1 MSNEEII
8 ITAKT
13 VDEAL
18 SKAEAEYGSQGDI
31 SYEILEMPKK
41 GFFGIGSAPAK
52 IKVTIN
58 REQESILG
66 EINSGSSTADRKNAP
81 KPKNTQPRRDSADRA
96 KNQPKPQEAKKDAPA
111 RDAKDAQPK
120 SQDKPQQNRQKGQAK
135 QDGASRNAQ
144 QDRNGAQDKQKAQ
157 KNQNRDSAAKKAP
170 KEPDTQ
176 KQAAAESTEK
186 KPQKGTFVEKERPNI
201 VITEKEMEL
210 ALGFINTLL
219 RNMESE
225 AHAEAAVAPEGVVFE
240 GVYPKIEIV
249 GDRSGI
255 LIGHHGE
262 TLDAIQFLA
271 NLCVNRKTGTSGKD
285 FVKITVDIENYRE
298 KREAT
303 LRALAR
309 RMAQKAIKYKRNM
322 VLEPMNP
329 YERRIIHS
337 ELQTF
342 ENVDTHSVG
351 SDENRKVVIT
361 YEGADKA
368 EQKRSQKNRRN
379 SSSKQSGAQKESA
392 KSAPARKISEE
403 ESAKIQETYAAYQE
417 EKAGRERPRR
427 ASSIDEILGS
437 YDEPDEPVGL

>member
-1 MSNEEII
+1 MSPKMSNEEII

-58 REQESILG
+58 REQESILS
-66 EINSGSSTADRKNAP
+66 EINSDRKNAP
-81 KPKNTQPRRDSADRA
+81 KPKNTQPRRDGADRA
-96 KNQPKPQEAKKDAPA
+96 KNQPKPQETKKNAPA
-111 RDAKDAQPK
+111 RDAKDAQSK
-120 SQDKPQQNRQKGQAK
+120 SQDKPQNKQKDQSK
-135 QDGASRNAQ
+135 QDGGIAA
-144 QDRNGAQDKQKAQ
+144 QDRNGAQDKQKAP
-157 KNQNRDSAAKKAP
+157 KNQNRDSGTKKAP

-176 KQAAAESTEK
+176 KQTASENTEK

-225 AHAEAAVAPEGVVFE
+225 AHAEAAVAPEGAVFE

-379 SSSKQSGAQKESA
+379 SSSKQGGAQKESA
-392 KSAPARKISEE
+392 KSAPVRRISEE

-427 ASSIDEILGS
+427 ASSIDEILGT
-437 YDEPDEPVGL
+437 YDGPDEPAGL

>member
-1 MSNEEII
+1 
-8 ITAKT
+8 
-13 VDEAL
+13 
-18 SKAEAEYGSQGDI
+18 
-31 SYEILEMPKK
+31 
-41 GFFGIGSAPAK
+41 
-52 IKVTIN
+52 
-58 REQESILG
+58 
-66 EINSGSSTADRKNAP
+66 
-81 KPKNTQPRRDSADRA
+81 
-96 KNQPKPQEAKKDAPA
+96 
-111 RDAKDAQPK
+111 
-120 SQDKPQQNRQKGQAK
+120 
-135 QDGASRNAQ
+135 
-144 QDRNGAQDKQKAQ
+144 
-157 KNQNRDSAAKKAP
+157 
-170 KEPDTQ
+170 
-176 KQAAAESTEK
+176 
-186 KPQKGTFVEKERPNI
+186 
-201 VITEKEMEL
+201 MEL

-225 AHAEAAVAPEGVVFE
+225 AHAEAAVAPEGAVFE

-262 TLDAIQFLA
+262 TLNAIQFLA

-379 SSSKQSGAQKESA
+379 SSSKQGGAQKESA
-392 KSAPARKISEE
+392 KSAPVRRISEE